1 MTRRPGT
8 PRRTDGR
15 FPWSLHWVA
24 ADHAVPA
31 EVRLYD
37 RLSRVPE
44 PKDENY
50 TADLNPDSLATL
62 AGCYVEA
69 SLKDA
74 VQGAG
79 YQFERLGYFCADL
92 KDSQPGKP
100 IFNRIVP
107 LRDSW
112 AKITGSPH

>member
-1 MTRRPGT
+1 MFLPDRR
-8 PRRTDGR
+8 
-15 FPWSLHWVA
+15 WSIHWVA

-37 RLSRVPE
+37 RLFRVAE

-50 TADLNPDSLATL
+50 TADLNPDSLTTL

-69 SLKDA
+69 GLKDA
-74 VQGAG
+74 APGTG
-79 YQFERLGYFCADL
+79 YQFERLGYFCADF
-92 KDSQPGKP
+92 KDTRPGKP

-112 AKITGSPH
+112 AKIAGGHH